1 MRIKGEVYD
10 IELIKEH
17 AERLKQKYR
26 GAVAP
31 APLIIT
37 ICIAFLYLKYWLT
50 FFPK

>member
-10 IELIKEH
+10 IELIKEQ

-37 ICIAFLYLKYWLT
+37 ICIAFLYLK
-50 FFPK
+50 

>member
-10 IELIKEH
+10 IELIKEQ

-26 GAVAP
+26 GAGAT

-37 ICIAFLYLKYWLT
+37 IRIAFLYLK
-50 FFPK
+50 